1 MFGFGATNTIP
12 IKNKAKFYIDGPM
25 KDESINTIYFHTVN
39 VKTRCFENK
48 VNLFTDIDAI
58 HPNREL
64 KGPDNTFTLD
74 MYLNSMPHFRIQSP
88 KDPYNLT
95 EKEKQTSAGTT
106 LDYNRVLATR
116 KNRGKI
122 RIMKKCAEYRLRRI
136 DKYRWYLEKNENG
149 WAPSSDKLQNLQ
161 NLKDTIFN
169 DLVAPDLNK
178 INTDDKVIVIDTEEP
193 STDVI
198 AIALPS
204 KPTTANIPT
213 QTNASQPIQSTQTTE
228 TKTQQSPEGGKKTK
242 KTKKVRKH
250 KGINQSGGNKGKLKK
265 GYRYSG
271 KKLKSGLP
279 QIIKCKSKKC

>member
-1 MFGFGATNTIP
+1 MLQ
-12 IKNKAKFYIDGPM
+12 
-25 KDESINTIYFHTVN
+25 SINTIYFHTVN

-204 KPTTANIPT
+204 KPNMPT
-213 QTNASQPIQSTQTTE
+213 QTNA
-228 TKTQQSPEGGKKTK
+228 QQSPEGGKKTK

-279 QIIKCKSKKC
+279 QIIKCKSKRC